1 MTLSM
6 EFSRQECWS
15 GLPFPPPGDLPDPG
29 IEPRSPTLQDPLP
42 CEPVLAITLKNQC
55 NRVQQDYLFRSY
67 QTQIVTDKDRGKA
80 VKQRKRKLVLDG
92 ANSLRHESL
101 LGPSN
106 TKFAFTK
113 EAGG

>member
-1 MTLSM
+1 M

-29 IEPRSPTLQDPLP
+29 IEPRFPTLPDSLP
-42 CEPVLAITLKNQC
+42 SEPVLAITFKNQC
-55 NRVQQDYLFRSY
+55 NRLQQEWLFRSY
-67 QTQIVTDKDRGKA
+67 QTQIVTDKDIGKA
-80 VKQRKRKLVLDG
+80 VKQRGQKLVLDN
-92 ANSLRHESL
+92 ANSLRHQSR

-106 TKFAFTK
+106 TKSPFTK